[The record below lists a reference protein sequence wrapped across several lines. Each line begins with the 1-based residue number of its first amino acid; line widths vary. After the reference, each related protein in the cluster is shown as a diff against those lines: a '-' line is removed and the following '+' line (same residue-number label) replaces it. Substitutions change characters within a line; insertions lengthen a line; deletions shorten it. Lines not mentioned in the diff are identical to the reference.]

1 MRAMPKSVRAA
12 SPTARLP
19 RSDGLEARTR
29 LLRSGL
35 RLFAEQGF
43 AKTST
48 REIAAAAGVN
58 IAAISYYFGD
68 KEGLYRA
75 AFVEPLGDPKNDIP
89 LYHPEH
95 LTLRQSLEGLFGGF
109 LEPLGRGEVVQQC
122 MRLHFR
128 EMLEPTGLW
137 AEELEHGIKPAHAA
151 LADVLRRHL
160 GLAKT
165 DVEVHRLAF
174 SITAMALQL
183 YVCPEVISTIR
194 PELLHGPKAADQWVQ
209 RLADFAESMVAGEMQ
224 RRQGA
229 AAVKQPTRKR
239 TPA

>member
-1 MRAMPKSVRAA
+1 MRAMPKTKSDPA
-12 SPTARLP
+12 SPRLP

-29 LLRSGL
+29 LLHQAL

-48 REIAAAAGVN
+48 REIASAAGAN

-68 KEGLYRA
+68 KAGLYRA
-75 AFVEPLGDPKNDIP
+75 AFVEPLGSPKNDIP

-95 LTLRQSLEGLFGGF
+95 LSLRQSLEGLFGGF
-109 LEPLGRGEVVQQC
+109 LEPLQRGEVVQQC
-122 MRLHFR
+122 MKLHFR

-151 LADVLRRHL
+151 LVDVLRRHL
-160 GLAKT
+160 GLTRA
-165 DVEVHRLAF
+165 DDELHRLAF

-183 YVCPEVISTIR
+183 YMCPDVIREIR
-194 PELLHGPKAADQWVQ
+194 PALMKGAGAPALWVQ
-209 RLADFAESMVAGEMQ
+209 RLADFAESMVAGEAQ
-224 RRQGA
+224 RRRTTA
-229 AAVKQPTRKR
+229 SPETTLRKKTPT
-239 TPA
+239 